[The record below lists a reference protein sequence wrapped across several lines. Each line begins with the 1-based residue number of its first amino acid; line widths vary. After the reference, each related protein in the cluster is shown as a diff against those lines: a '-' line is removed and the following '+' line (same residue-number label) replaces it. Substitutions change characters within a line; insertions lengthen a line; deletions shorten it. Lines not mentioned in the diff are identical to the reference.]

1 MYFVKDT
8 GLLNLINWNTAAKQK
23 QNLRKTEIK
32 LQNEDTAVGTTKWE
46 CEGTQPEQV
55 QQLDSSQE

>member
-32 LQNEDTAVGTTKWE
+32 L
-46 CEGTQPEQV
+46 
-55 QQLDSSQE
+55 